1 MPNINTFIFLLSL
14 LTGCQSQSK
23 TDSPNRFPTASPTIN
38 TMVPSTSSP
47 TKHPSDPSLPSKNE
61 TAWSHCYLS
70 WSTCDGDTLHT
81 LSTQHNRA
89 ITEICLRHSKL
100 IVGIHSVTF
109 TDDVTLG
116 PYGGT
121 KKGNISC
128 FSVRSGE
135 CITQI
140 KVAHVGTGM
149 FGLQFTA
156 SNNFTSQMYGS
167 AADVTKTYD
176 EKNTIITAPYGC
188 LTQISAW
195 DDVCGGYCN
204 WMGYSWTHDDAIIKN
219 IQFGFAETPAPSLS
233 PTSSPSQPTMPPSL
247 APAVSPTE
255 STSAPT
261 TGAPSTK
268 TVPPTKQPSQSPTID
283 TTVWSSC
290 YLAWRPC
297 VGDTRYSIHT
307 THNGA
312 ITGICLRHSE
322 VINGIHSVT

>member
-23 TDSPNRFPTASPTIN
+23 TDPPTAHPSASPNRFPSAS
-38 TMVPSTSSP
+38 SQ

-81 LSTQHNRA
+81 LR
-89 ITEICLRHSKL
+89 
-100 IVGIHSVTF
+100 
-109 TDDVTLG
+109 

-140 KVAHVGTGM
+140 KVAHVRTGM
-149 FGLQFTA
+149 FGLQFIA

-176 EKNTIITAPYGC
+176 EKNTIIT
-188 LTQISAW
+188 
-195 DDVCGGYCN
+195 
-204 WMGYSWTHDDAIIKN
+204 
-219 IQFGFAETPAPSLS
+219 
-233 PTSSPSQPTMPPSL
+233 
-247 APAVSPTE
+247 
-255 STSAPT
+255 
-261 TGAPSTK
+261 
-268 TVPPTKQPSQSPTID
+268 
-283 TTVWSSC
+283 
-290 YLAWRPC
+290 
-297 VGDTRYSIHT
+297 
-307 THNGA
+307 
-312 ITGICLRHSE
+312 
-322 VINGIHSVT
+322 

>member
-1 MPNINTFIFLLSL
+1 M
-14 LTGCQSQSK
+14 
-23 TDSPNRFPTASPTIN
+23 SPTSPPSRI
-38 TMVPSTSSP
+38 TPTKATSTPTTAPSTTPTVWSPCYFDSSYY
-47 TKHPSDPSLPSKNE
+47 K
-61 TAWSHCYLS
+61 
-70 WSTCDGDTLHT
+70 CDQGDTLHT
-81 LSTQHNRA
+81 ISTQHNRA
-89 ITEICLRHSKL
+89 IIAICIRHSKV

-109 TDDVTLG
+109 TGGVTLG

-121 KKGNISC
+121 KYDNVSC
-128 FSVRSGE
+128 FSASSGE
-135 CITQI
+135 CITRI
-140 KVAHVGTGM
+140 KVGHDAATGM

-156 SNNFTSQMYGS
+156 SDNITSQMYGS